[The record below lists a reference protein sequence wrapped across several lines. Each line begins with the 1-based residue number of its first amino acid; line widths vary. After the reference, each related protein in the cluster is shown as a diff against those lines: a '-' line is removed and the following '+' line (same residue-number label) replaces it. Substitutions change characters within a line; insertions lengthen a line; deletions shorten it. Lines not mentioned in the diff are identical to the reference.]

1 MSSPEITN
9 VPKHLLAL
17 SRTAALPVIG
27 WLGVRP
33 LVMTPEAQVA
43 EMLGPWTPRRVP
55 ISTWLQAFDRAC
67 AGRAMTRDELD
78 ATPEEPEEDR
88 PPTAIEQVMEL
99 LGRVEKPMSQAEM
112 AQELGFST
120 PTISRVM
127 IRLVRAGRVDQSR
140 TAVPTR
146 YRLAKQS

>member
-1 MSSPEITN
+1 
-9 VPKHLLAL
+9 
-17 SRTAALPVIG
+17 
-27 WLGVRP
+27 
-33 LVMTPEAQVA
+33 
-43 EMLGPWTPRRVP
+43 
-55 ISTWLQAFDRAC
+55 
-67 AGRAMTRDELD
+67 MTRDELD

-88 PPTAIEQVMEL
+88 PPTAIEQVLEL